1 MFITL
6 RCQKCD
12 NVECP
17 IARAYVPYES
27 NEGCTREVSQETYE
41 RWQHLMIETLP
52 FLSLR
57 RITSQVYADIDS
69 LENEVYSS
77 KLGRKLDYNGKALPE
92 STHFSNH
99 YLGNKREPEAAC
111 QEDKPNNENKSRSS
125 LDILSL

>member
-12 NVECP
+12 NIDCP

-92 STHFSNH
+92 PTRFSNPC
-99 YLGNKREPEAAC
+99 LDNTKEPVAAC
-111 QEDKPNNENKSRSS
+111 QEDTRHDENKSRSS

>member
-12 NVECP
+12 NIDCP
-17 IARAYVPYES
+17 IAKAYVPYES

-92 STHFSNH
+92 STHDASS
-99 YLGNKREPEAAC
+99 
-111 QEDKPNNENKSRSS
+111 SRNRRRKQDYNRTHQSDS
-125 LDILSL
+125 TTQAPSVPDILSL

>member
-12 NVECP
+12 NIDCS

-77 KLGRKLDYNGKALPE
+77 KLGRKLDYNGKVLPE
-92 STHFSNH
+92 STHDASLSRNH
-99 YLGNKREPEAAC
+99 RRK
-111 QEDKPNNENKSRSS
+111 EDYNRTQQSDSMTQAPPVP
-125 LDILSL
+125 DILSL

>member
-12 NVECP
+12 NIDCP

-77 KLGRKLDYNGKALPE
+77 KLGRKLDYNGKVLPE
-92 STHFSNH
+92 STHDASS
-99 YLGNKREPEAAC
+99 
-111 QEDKPNNENKSRSS
+111 SRNRRRKQ
-125 LDILSL
+125 DYNRTQ

>member
-12 NVECP
+12 NIDCP

-57 RITSQVYADIDS
+57 RITSQVYTDIDS

-77 KLGRKLDYNGKALPE
+77 KLGRKLDYNGKVLPE
-92 STHFSNH
+92 STHD
-99 YLGNKREPEAAC
+99 A
-111 QEDKPNNENKSRSS
+111 SS
-125 LDILSL
+125 SQNRRRKQDYNRTQQSDSTTQAPSVPDILSL

>member
-77 KLGRKLDYNGKALPE
+77 KLGRKLDYNGKVLPE
-92 STHFSNH
+92 STHDASS
-99 YLGNKREPEAAC
+99 
-111 QEDKPNNENKSRSS
+111 SRNRRRKQDYNRTQQLDSTTQAQS
-125 LDILSL
+125 VPDILSL

>member
-12 NVECP
+12 NIDCP

-57 RITSQVYADIDS
+57 RITKQVYADIDS

-92 STHFSNH
+92 STRFSNPNS
-99 YLGNKREPEAAC
+99 GNKREQVEVY
-111 QEDKPNNENKSRSS
+111 QEDIRHNENKSRSS

>member
-12 NVECP
+12 NVDCP

-27 NEGCTREVSQETYE
+27 QEGCTREVSQETYE

-57 RITSQVYADIDS
+57 RITKQVYADIDS

-77 KLGRKLDYNGKALPE
+77 KLGRKLDYNGKVLPE
-92 STHFSNH
+92 STHDASSSRNRRR
-99 YLGNKREPEAAC
+99 K
-111 QEDKPNNENKSRSS
+111 EDYNRTQQSDSTTQAPSVP
-125 LDILSL
+125 DILSL

>member
-27 NEGCTREVSQETYE
+27 NEGCTREVPQETYE

-52 FLSLR
+52 FLGLR
-57 RITSQVYADIDS
+57 RITSQIYAEIDK
-69 LENEVYSS
+69 LETEVYSS
-77 KLGRKLDYNGKALPE
+77 RLGRKLDYSGKALPAQAE
-92 STHFSNH
+92 SIQPSTNQRQDTDHPQ
-99 YLGNKREPEAAC
+99 YIPC
-111 QEDKPNNENKSRSS
+111 NENKSHSVP
-125 LDILSL
+125 DILSL

>member
-12 NVECP
+12 NVDCP
-17 IARAYVPYES
+17 LARAYVPYES

-52 FLSLR
+52 FLRLR

-77 KLGRKLDYNGKALPE
+77 KLGRKLDYNGKVLPE
-92 STHFSNH
+92 STHDASS
-99 YLGNKREPEAAC
+99 
-111 QEDKPNNENKSRSS
+111 SRNRRRKQDYNRTQQLDSTTQAQS
-125 LDILSL
+125 VPDILSL

>member
-12 NVECP
+12 NVDCP

-57 RITSQVYADIDS
+57 RITNQVYADIDS

-92 STHFSNH
+92 STHDAS
-99 YLGNKREPEAAC
+99 P
-111 QEDKPNNENKSRSS
+111 SRNRRHKKDYNRIQQPDSTTQAPS
-125 LDILSL
+125 VPDILSL

>member
-12 NVECP
+12 NIDCP

-77 KLGRKLDYNGKALPE
+77 KLGRKLDYNGKVLPE
-92 STHFSNH
+92 STHDASSSRNH
-99 YLGNKREPEAAC
+99 RRK
-111 QEDKPNNENKSRSS
+111 EDYNRTQQSDSTTQAPSVP
-125 LDILSL
+125 DILSL

>member
-12 NVECP
+12 NIDCP
-17 IARAYVPYES
+17 IAKAYVPYES

-77 KLGRKLDYNGKALPE
+77 KLGRKLDYNGKVLPE
-92 STHFSNH
+92 STHDASS
-99 YLGNKREPEAAC
+99 
-111 QEDKPNNENKSRSS
+111 SRNRRRKQDYNRTQQPDSMTQAPS
-125 LDILSL
+125 VPDILSL

>member
-12 NVECP
+12 NIDCP

-77 KLGRKLDYNGKALPE
+77 KLGRKLDCNGQALPE
-92 STHFSNH
+92 STHDASSSRNH
-99 YLGNKREPEAAC
+99 RRK
-111 QEDKPNNENKSRSS
+111 EDYNRTQQSDNTTQAPSVP
-125 LDILSL
+125 DILSL

>member
-12 NVECP
+12 NIECP

-69 LENEVYSS
+69 LEKEVYSS
-77 KLGRKLDYNGKALPE
+77 KLGRKLDYNGKSLPE
-92 STHFSNH
+92 PTRFSNPC
-99 YLGNKREPEAAC
+99 LNNMKEPEAAC
-111 QEDKPNNENKSRSS
+111 QEDTPNNENKSQSS

>member
-41 RWQHLMIETLP
+41 MWQHLMIETLP

-69 LENEVYSS
+69 LEKEVYSS
-77 KLGRKLDYNGKALPE
+77 KLGRKLDYNGKSLPE
-92 STHFSNH
+92 SNRNASSYQCHREEEGYNH
-99 YLGNKREPEAAC
+99 TPQSDSMTQA
-111 QEDKPNNENKSRSS
+111 PSVP
-125 LDILSL
+125 DILSL

>member
-12 NVECP
+12 NIECP

-69 LENEVYSS
+69 LEKEVYSS
-77 KLGRKLDYNGKALPE
+77 KLGRKLDYDGKSLQE
-92 STHFSNH
+92 SSRHASSSQ
-99 YLGNKREPEAAC
+99 YRK
-111 QEDKPNNENKSRSS
+111 QEEDYSHTLQSDNATQAPSVP
-125 LDILSL
+125 DILSL

>member
-69 LENEVYSS
+69 LEKEVYSS
-77 KLGRKLDYNGKALPE
+77 KLGRKLDYDGKSLPE
-92 STHFSNH
+92 SSRHASSSR
-99 YLGNKREPEAAC
+99 YRK
-111 QEDKPNNENKSRSS
+111 QEEDCSHTPQSDNATQAPSVP
-125 LDILSL
+125 DILSL

>member
-12 NVECP
+12 NIDCP

-77 KLGRKLDYNGKALPE
+77 KLGRKLDYNGKVLPE
-92 STHFSNH
+92 STHDASSSRNRRR
-99 YLGNKREPEAAC
+99 NKDYNRTQQSDSTTQAPSV
-111 QEDKPNNENKSRSS
+111 P
-125 LDILSL
+125 DILSL